1 MNTSKNFKFMAS
13 HEWARLEDDGSF
25 TVGIS
30 NYAQDLLGDI
40 VFVELPEVG
49 KNLNQS
55 EEAAIVESVKA
66 ASEIYS
72 PLSGEVVSI
81 NTSLEANPETI
92 NSSPYE
98 GGWFFKLKPNKTSEF
113 ENLLSPSD
121 YEKICKD

>member
-1 MNTSKNFKFMAS
+1 MNTSKNLKFMAS

-25 TVGIS
+25 AVGIS

-40 VFVELPEVG
+40 VFVELPEIG

-98 GGWFFKLKPNKTSEF
+98 EGWFFKLKPNKTSEF
-113 ENLLSPSD
+113 DNLLSPSD
-121 YEKICKD
+121 YEESCKD

>member
-1 MNTSKNFKFMAS
+1 MNTSKNLKFVAS
-13 HEWARLEDDGSF
+13 HEWARLEDDGRF

-40 VFVELPEVG
+40 VFVELPEIG

-98 GGWFFKLKPNKTSEF
+98 EGWFFKLKPNKTSEF

-121 YEKICKD
+121 YEKSCKD